1 MSSAPAG
8 RRTSGLAGEM
18 EGGGAWPPTEGKK
31 KWSIGKLFRR
41 KKKDSDSE
49 ASSPSTDEHSQ
60 KNNAKRKK
68 GDKKKRSLVSRSNF
82 EHTDLSDKRSQ
93 SVTKFPKKEYFDE
106 GVLSDPSAG
115 FVGYVGR
122 GLPRSPL
129 NQSRHRSK
137 DSLYK
142 LAPASSCGSQDGSLR
157 KGRKGRIKARVEAM
171 RNSKNDSSSDDE
183 SQKSTSSSAFK
194 FRSDDSLANHSK
206 DGSVSKRSRSARND
220 RLIKRLSRDDES
232 QLNREADLI
241 QKGFSRSEA
250 ELLALKQRV
259 LSTPQINGNGNN
271 DKEYEEPDYSEPMKV
286 LQSMPYD
293 TKKSYSGSHLAGL
306 TSLANSQGK
315 DVVTRRHHPALSG
328 SNSSVYSYPAGIINF
343 NAQVNDESI
352 KYSIPYNVNKQNRTD
367 IPRRNQSS
375 RRSVSVEQ
383 NNYDSEN
390 VIVIKIPLGSVPKKE
405 AAAPPPPPP
414 RDPQRKVPTPVSYMY
429 DNTRPMSYA
438 FDSGARRY
446 SQHYTN
452 NESFGINSNPQNI
465 YENAAPV
472 DKNTGLSWGKRPI
485 STSEDHIAMQQ
496 QQYYNASTLS
506 QNNQPKRP
514 SSVSAEVIRPEVYNR
529 YLARPQIN
537 NSHGH
542 VKRDPARRHTQE
554 NANPEFMYY
563 ADLTPRSRRPIQIAP
578 TDPVGGNNILTPTE
592 PKPQAKNAS
601 DFWRKMDS
609 QEVQRRRVFGH
620 NRTLSDQS
628 VSGLNTQ
635 QNLPLNVRNSSIIS
649 NVATRPNMV
658 NGNSG
663 VLSHKAQENY
673 FKNNGLLAN
682 RNGQIDQTTRIGNK
696 ENEAICYSNIDII
709 PMDDIRHKKQTVK
722 YSEDEV
728 SGSRRKSS
736 NLEDA
741 LSELEAIYN
750 SLGLGD
756 EDLLDRADRQEMLA
770 PKTAESL
777 PYSSKDIYFRFPSLD
792 DSNNE
797 MNRRGSLSTK
807 LSIIPDKVH
816 DDMAYRR
823 MNPNERPKSKDA
835 SKLTSQVSYMLA
847 SPVLADGEGSKIIL
861 DGETSEPDVVL
872 DDVVIRN
879 IRQANNYLK
888 IEDPQPPF
896 GIPIGPITPA
906 PNSDYLHAVPDSKR
920 RSRFI
925 PQKSPDIVADDLAY
939 RSLRKDS
946 KNPSPVNKENPTC
959 IFNNTSDNTNLSRP
973 SKIFDN
979 HVIKKKRAVRSLS
992 ANIFTLVQ
1000 REIDDALNLY
1010 KNPSLE
1016 KAQSIPDLPEAV
1028 LEFGKSGKLPDN
1040 FKSSQQVLNETK
1052 FEIKP
1057 KANTV
1062 PENKTSDLP
1071 NSNLRTVNGNER
1083 VHKPEDFGKNY
1094 SINYLNSAAS
1104 RLSNS
1109 NQIRNELDTMAQEAK
1124 ETSAKLVIALEELQN
1139 EKLSRFLPENK
1150 EKHDIKPIAKKNEKQ
1165 SDITSSSS
1173 ALQKYL
1179 YPEQS
1184 KEINIQP
1191 SKVNETKKSL
1201 SRQLSQSPTMKVK
1214 GTIPAHIKEK
1224 MEEFS
1229 RSNKNEDPS
1238 NDFMAT
1244 INKLKSFGEQ
1254 KTEPKPVTNTGKNT
1268 EDSLIAI
1275 SNQLKIVG
1283 CQLKNNP
1290 EKPNLF
1296 QEESMRLKYLANKC
1310 EIDLNENCLPQ
1321 THNKFGDTTV
1331 HSSAKYSFLNSEGN
1345 SPKPTCISPK
1355 IVSSQSKIDT
1365 INNMQSFDDLRKGI
1379 SELLDGIGQ
1388 VNEKLQLP
1396 KPSPQHQQKVEIKT
1410 IVVHHSKESSLD
1422 ESSLE
1427 DTSKSR
1433 ENRAS
1438 PEYNS
1443 SEELAMIFNIADE
1456 QKQPSTSNADNTE
1469 RKTESHLELNSP
1481 RLVKTANQNLRKLSL
1496 DELDTKAAEPSKS
1509 HVIELMRPQA
1519 LEHTKPL
1526 ALEHIRPLALES
1538 LRLQALEPVRPQA
1551 MEPIRPQAMEPAESQ
1566 MMDQSAEV
1574 STSQEVPWR
1583 RNRRLSPT
1591 DNANKGK
1598 A

>member
-1 MSSAPAG
+1 MG

-18 EGGGAWPPTEGKK
+18 DGGGAWPPSEGKK

-49 ASSPSTDEHSQ
+49 ASSASTDEHSQ

-68 GDKKKRSLVSRSNF
+68 SDKKKRSSVSRTNF
-82 EHTDLSDKRSQ
+82 DHTDLCDKRSQ

-129 NQSRHRSK
+129 DQSRHRSK

-142 LAPASSCGSQDGSLR
+142 LATASSCGSQDGSLR

-183 SQKSTSSSAFK
+183 SQKSTSSSVFK

-241 QKGFSRSEA
+241 QRGFSRSEA

-259 LSTPQINGNGNN
+259 LSTPQINVNN
-271 DKEYEEPDYSEPMKV
+271 DKKYEEPDYSEPMKV

-293 TKKSYSGSHLAGL
+293 TKKSYSGSHLAGH
-306 TSLANSQGK
+306 TNLANSQGK
-315 DVVTRRHHPALSG
+315 DVVTRRHYPALSA

-352 KYSIPYNVNKQNRTD
+352 TYSVPYNVNKQNRTD
-367 IPRRNQSS
+367 IPHSNQSF
-375 RRSVSVEQ
+375 RRSASVEQ

-390 VIVIKIPLGSVPKKE
+390 VMVIKLPLGSVPKKE
-405 AAAPPPPPP
+405 PAAPPPPPP

-438 FDSGARRY
+438 FDSGARRF
-446 SQHYTN
+446 SQNYAN
-452 NESFGINSNPQNI
+452 NESFGISSKPQNI
-465 YENAAPV
+465 YENAAPI

-496 QQYYNASTLS
+496 QQYYNASTPL

-563 ADLTPRSRRPIQIAP
+563 ADMTPRSRRPIQIAP
-578 TDPVGGNNILTPTE
+578 TDPVGEKNILTPTE

-609 QEVQRRRVFGH
+609 QEIQRRKVFGH

-635 QNLPLNVRNSSIIS
+635 QNLPLNVRNSSITS
-649 NVATRPNMV
+649 NVAMRPNIV
-658 NGNSG
+658 NGSRG
-663 VLSHKAQENY
+663 VISNKAQENY
-673 FKNNGLLAN
+673 FKNNGLLGN
-682 RNGQIDQTTRIGNK
+682 RNNGQKDKTIRIGNK

-709 PMDDIRHKKQTVK
+709 PMDDIRHKKLTGK
-722 YSEDEV
+722 YSEDEL

-777 PYSSKDIYFRFPSLD
+777 PYSSKDNFFRFPSLD

-807 LSIIPDKVH
+807 LSVIPDKVH

-847 SPVLADGEGSKIIL
+847 SPVLADGQGSKIIL
-861 DGETSEPDVVL
+861 DGESSEPDVVL
-872 DDVVIRN
+872 DDVVFRN

-896 GIPIGPITPA
+896 GIPLGPITPA

-925 PQKSPDIVADDLAY
+925 PQESPDIVSDDLAY

-1000 REIDDALNLY
+1000 REIDDALDLC
-1010 KNPSLE
+1010 KNPSME

-1040 FKSSQQVLNETK
+1040 FKSSQQLLNVTK
-1052 FEIKP
+1052 LEIKP
-1057 KANTV
+1057 KDNTV
-1062 PENKTSDLP
+1062 PEYKTTDMP
-1071 NSNLRTVNGNER
+1071 KSNLRSVNGNDR
-1083 VHKPEDFGKNY
+1083 VSKPEEFSKNY

-1139 EKLSRFLPENK
+1139 EKLSRVLPENK
-1150 EKHDIKPIAKKNEKQ
+1150 ENNVIKPVSKKDDKQ
-1165 SDITSSSS
+1165 NDITSSSS

-1179 YPEQS
+1179 YPS
-1184 KEINIQP
+1184 SEINIQP
-1191 SKVNETKKSL
+1191 SKVNETKASI

-1254 KTEPKPVTNTGKNT
+1254 KTEPRPVLNTGKNT

-1290 EKPNLF
+1290 EKPNMF

-1321 THNKFGDTTV
+1321 THNKLADPTV
-1331 HSSAKYSFLNSEGN
+1331 HSSAKYSFLNSDGN
-1345 SPKPTCISPK
+1345 SFPKPTCISPK

-1365 INNMQSFDDLRKGI
+1365 INNLQSFDELRKGI

-1388 VNEKLQLP
+1388 VNEKLQFP
-1396 KPSPQHQQKVEIKT
+1396 KPTPQHQQNVEIKT
-1410 IVVHHSKESSLD
+1410 VVVHHSKESSLD

-1443 SEELAMIFNIADE
+1443 SEELAMIFNIPDE
-1456 QKQPSTSNADNTE
+1456 QKQPSTSKANNAE
-1469 RKTESHLELNSP
+1469 GKTESHLELNSP

-1496 DELDTKAAEPSKS
+1496 DELDIKVTELSKPQ
-1509 HVIELMRPQA
+1509 VIEPTRPQALEAARPQA
-1519 LEHTKPL
+1519 LEHT
-1526 ALEHIRPLALES
+1526 RPLALEPVS
-1538 LRLQALEPVRPQA
+1538 SQAL
-1551 MEPIRPQAMEPAESQ
+1551 EPIRPQAKEPAKSQ
-1566 MMDQSAEV
+1566 TMDQSAEV

-1583 RNRRLSPT
+1583 RNRRLSST

-1598 A
+1598 T